1 MRQVDVDVGTLNKLL
16 KICKK
21 PQKKQL
27 EMFKLMR
34 KSVNAFN
41 GELLLQYYVTLKD

>member
-16 KICKK
+16 KICK
-21 PQKKQL
+21 KKQL

>member
-1 MRQVDVDVGTLNKLL
+1 MRQVDVDVGTLTSYL
-16 KICKK
+16 KSAK
-21 PQKKQL
+21 KKQL

>member
-1 MRQVDVDVGTLNKLL
+1 MRQVDVDVGT
-16 KICKK
+16 KK
-21 PQKKQL
+21 QKKKQL